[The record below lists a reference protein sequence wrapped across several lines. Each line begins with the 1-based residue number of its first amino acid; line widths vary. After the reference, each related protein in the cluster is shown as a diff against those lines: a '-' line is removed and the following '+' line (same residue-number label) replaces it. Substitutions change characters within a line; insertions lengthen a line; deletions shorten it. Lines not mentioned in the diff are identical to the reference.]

1 MEEKRDSITK
11 SELIEKISVKIPQ
24 LGTKD
29 VELSVKTLIE
39 KIIDSLSKGDR
50 TEVRGFGSFSVHYRK
65 PRIGRNPKLAIQCLY
80 QGKMQHILSPERFY
94 VIKLTIYT
102 T

>member
-29 VELSVKTLIE
+29 VELSVKTLIR
-39 KIIDSLSKGDR
+39 KNHRL
-50 TEVRGFGSFSVHYRK
+50 FS
-65 PRIGRNPKLAIQCLY
+65 
-80 QGKMQHILSPERFY
+80 
-94 VIKLTIYT
+94 
-102 T
+102 